1 MNTPQQSLS
10 SLEIDIKDFLIG
22 STEPQG
28 DVFLQFSSFFQDSFK
43 ANFKSPL
50 ELKLFI
56 VELLKVAEEKSLL
69 SKTEIEES
77 YRKQLKFLRYLDN
90 SSFQLIIN
98 NISKNTLVDLLW
110 YMKDKELIKKTFQNI
125 SKHQFAEIMDNLTT
139 FKSNLNPDNCLISQ
153 AVFGREAIKD
163 TLLIIKKL
171 SEQGQIL
178 I

>member
-1 MNTPQQSLS
+1 MNTHQKSLS
-10 SLEIDIKDFLIG
+10 HLEIDIQDFLIG
-22 STEPQG
+22 STEPKG
-28 DVFLQFSSFFQDSFK
+28 DVFVQFSSIFQDSFK

-56 VELLKVAEEKSLL
+56 LEILKVAEDKSLL
-69 SKTEIEES
+69 SKTEIEEN

-90 SSFQLIIN
+90 SSFQLIVN
-98 NISKNTLVDLLW
+98 NIPQNTLVDLLW
-110 YMKDKELIKKTFQNI
+110 YMKDKELIKKTRQNI
-125 SKHQFAEIMDNLTT
+125 SKHQFAEVMDNLTT

-163 TLLIIKKL
+163 TLTIIKKL
-171 SEQGQIL
+171 SEEGQIL